1 MEREKLIK
9 GLIYIAVIIILCT
22 VASRVL
28 FKSGETL
35 QEYAQNNPE
44 LAYAVNEDEES
55 DTENDNEDDIV
66 GDAVGDVD
74 SDVIDGVHD
83 STDDDV
89 SDDTSQF
96 GDTSETAVEELISPD
111 RVTYQ
116 ENFYYEPLS
125 EELKLYITGTSYP
138 AGTMDSVINEDNE
151 LADANTDTVSIVDE
165 SDIEISYEDLSYV
178 HVMHYNFDGEV
189 TEGELICNKA
199 IAQDLVEIFCELYK
213 AEYQI
218 EKIRL
223 IDEYGGDDDLSMED
237 NNTSCFNY
245 RVVEGTTKLS
255 KHAYGLAIDINPFYN
270 PYVRYN
276 DDGSLHID
284 PVGSEPYVDRS
295 AAFPY
300 KIDENDLCLKLFKEH
315 GFTWGGDW
323 NSMKDYQHF
332 QKVIE

>member
-1 MEREKLIK
+1 MEREKLTK
-9 GLIYIAVIIILCT
+9 GLIYIAIIIILCT

-44 LAYAVNEDEES
+44 TAYAVSESKEDDADADIES
-55 DTENDNEDDIV
+55 SVNGKNDNNI
-66 GDAVGDVD
+66 
-74 SDVIDGVHD
+74 
-83 STDDDV
+83 TDNV
-89 SDDTSQF
+89 SDD
-96 GDTSETAVEELISPD
+96 AIEESIYPD

-125 EELKLYITGTSYP
+125 EELRLYITGISFP
-138 AGTMDSVINEDNE
+138 AESSV
-151 LADANTDTVSIVDE
+151 
-165 SDIEISYEDLSYV
+165 EIAYDDLNYV

-199 IAQDLVEIFCELYK
+199 IAKDLVEIFYELYK

-218 EKIRL
+218 DKICL
-223 IDEYGGDDDLSMED
+223 IDEYNGDDNLSMED

-245 RVVEGTTKLS
+245 RVVDGSEKLS

-276 DDGSLHID
+276 DDKSLHID
-284 PVGSEPYVDRS
+284 PKGSEVYADRS
-295 AAFPY
+295 VSFPY
-300 KIDENDLCLKLFKEH
+300 KIDADDLCYKLFREH

-323 NSMKDYQHF
+323 NSLKDYQHF
-332 QKVIE
+332 QKVID

>member
-22 VASRVL
+22 VSSRVL

-44 LAYAVNEDEES
+44 LAYAVNESDENDAKADIEISVNEKNDKNITDNVSVDAIEES
-55 DTENDNEDDIV
+55 
-66 GDAVGDVD
+66 
-74 SDVIDGVHD
+74 
-83 STDDDV
+83 
-89 SDDTSQF
+89 
-96 GDTSETAVEELISPD
+96 ISAD
-111 RVTYQ
+111 CITYQ

-125 EELKLYITGTSYP
+125 EELRLYITGISFP
-138 AGTMDSVINEDNE
+138 VESSV
-151 LADANTDTVSIVDE
+151 
-165 SDIEISYEDLSYV
+165 EISYDDLNYV

-199 IAQDLVEIFCELYK
+199 IAKDLTEIFYELYK

-218 EKIRL
+218 DKIRL
-223 IDEYGGDDDLSMED
+223 IDEYSGDDNLSMED

-245 RVVEGTTKLS
+245 RVVEGSEKLS

-276 DDGSLHID
+276 DDQSLHIV
-284 PVGSEPYVDRS
+284 PEGSEIYADRS
-295 AAFPY
+295 VSFPY
-300 KIDENDLCLKLFKEH
+300 KIDADDLCYKLFREH

-323 NSMKDYQHF
+323 NSLKDYQHF
-332 QKVIE
+332 QKVID

>member
-44 LAYAVNEDEES
+44 LAYAVNEEENDTKSDMES
-55 DTENDNEDDIV
+55 DIVDNINNGT
-66 GDAVGDVD
+66 GDN
-74 SDVIDGVHD
+74 
-83 STDDDV
+83 TDNPV
-89 SDDTSQF
+89 
-96 GDTSETAVEELISPD
+96 SETDGELVTEDVISPD
-111 RVTYQ
+111 RITYQ

-125 EELKLYITGTSYP
+125 EELRLYITGISFP
-138 AGTMDSVINEDNE
+138 ATKLKVALNEAVELSDSSSAYSED
-151 LADANTDTVSIVDE
+151 IP
-165 SDIEISYEDLSYV
+165 EISYDDLSYV
-178 HVMHYNFDGEV
+178 HVMHYNFDGEI
-189 TEGELICNKA
+189 TEGELICNNT
-199 IAQDLVEIFCELYK
+199 IAQDLVEIFYELYK

-223 IDEYGGDDDLSMED
+223 IDEYGGDDNLSMED

-245 RVVEGTTKLS
+245 RVVEGSTKLS
-255 KHAYGLAIDINPFYN
+255 KHAYGLGIDINPFYN

-276 DDGSLHID
+276 DDGSLTID
-284 PVGSEPYVDRS
+284 PAGSEAYVDRT

-332 QKVIE
+332 QKSID

>member
-9 GLIYIAVIIILCT
+9 GLIYIAIIIILCT

-44 LAYAVNEDEES
+44 LAYAVNEDVEN
-55 DTENDNEDDIV
+55 DTENDNVD
-66 GDAVGDVD
+66 DVD
-74 SDVIDGVHD
+74 TDVINGADNN
-83 STDDDV
+83 TDDDV
-89 SDDTSQF
+89 SDNVVQPDDSDAAT
-96 GDTSETAVEELISPD
+96 EEFISPD
-111 RVTYQ
+111 RVVYQ

-125 EELKLYITGTSYP
+125 EELRLYITGTSFP
-138 AGTMDSVINEDNE
+138 AGTLHSIINENKE
-151 LADANTDTVSIVDE
+151 LNVSEDVLSSEDASIEGTGTENIDM
-165 SDIEISYEDLSYV
+165 EITYDDLSYI
-178 HVMHYNFDGEV
+178 HIMHYNFDGEV

-199 IAQDLVEIFCELYK
+199 IAQDLVEIFYELYK

-223 IDEYGGDDDLSMED
+223 IDEYGGDDNLSMED

-245 RVVEGTTKLS
+245 RVVEGSSKLS

-284 PVGSEPYVDRS
+284 PIGSEPYADRS

-300 KIDENDLCLKLFKEH
+300 KIDSDDLCLKLFKEH

>member
-1 MEREKLIK
+1 MEKEKLIK
-9 GLIYIAVIIILCT
+9 GLIYIAIIITLCT
-22 VASRVL
+22 VASRIF

-44 LAYAVNEDEES
+44 LAYAVNEAEEN
-55 DTENDNEDDIV
+55 DTEN
-66 GDAVGDVD
+66 AD
-74 SDVIDGVHD
+74 SEQSLTD
-83 STDDDV
+83 SGTV
-89 SDDTSQF
+89 S
-96 GDTSETAVEELISPD
+96 EEVISPD
-111 RVTYQ
+111 RVTYTDC
-116 ENFYYEPLS
+116 FYYEPLI
-125 EELKLYITGTSYP
+125 EELRLYITGTSFP
-138 AGTMDSVINEDNE
+138 AAKLDNALNEAQEALNASSDAVGTDFDSADSLSNEITEPEVTYD
-151 LADANTDTVSIVDE
+151 
-165 SDIEISYEDLSYV
+165 DLSYV

-189 TEGELICNKA
+189 TDGELICNKA
-199 IAQDLVEIFCELYK
+199 IAQDLVEIFYELYK

-223 IDEYGGDDDLSMED
+223 IDEYGGDDNLSMED

-245 RVVEGTTKLS
+245 RVVEGSTKLS

-276 DDGSLHID
+276 KDGSLHID
-284 PVGSEPYVDRS
+284 PASSEPYADRHAS
-295 AAFPY
+295 FPY

>member
-1 MEREKLIK
+1 MEKEKLIK
-9 GLIYIAVIIILCT
+9 GLIYIAVIITLCT

-28 FKSGETL
+28 FRSGETL

-44 LAYAVNEDEES
+44 LAYAVNTEEES
-55 DTENDNEDDIV
+55 DAENDIESVVVDDL
-66 GDAVGDVD
+66 DN
-74 SDVIDGVHD
+74 
-83 STDDDV
+83 STDDNADN
-89 SDDTSQF
+89 S
-96 GDTSETAVEELISPD
+96 VESITEDAISPD
-111 RVTYQ
+111 RITYQ
-116 ENFYYEPLS
+116 ESFYYEPLS
-125 EELKLYITGTSYP
+125 EELRLYITGTSFP
-138 AGTMDSVINEDNE
+138 AVKLDMALNKVQEQSDNDSVLSED
-151 LADANTDTVSIVDE
+151 TE
-165 SDIEISYEDLSYV
+165 SSLEISYDDLCYV

-199 IAQDLVEIFCELYK
+199 IAQDLVEIFYELYK

-223 IDEYGGDDDLSMED
+223 IDEYGGDDNLSMED

-245 RVVEGTTKLS
+245 RVVDGSTKLS

-284 PVGSEPYVDRS
+284 PVGSEPYADRS
-295 AAFPY
+295 VAFPY

>member
-9 GLIYIAVIIILCT
+9 GLIYIIVIIILCT
-22 VASRVL
+22 VSSRVL

-44 LAYAVNEDEES
+44 LAYAANESEEDDAEADIEISVNKKNDRNITNNISDGAIEES
-55 DTENDNEDDIV
+55 
-66 GDAVGDVD
+66 
-74 SDVIDGVHD
+74 
-83 STDDDV
+83 
-89 SDDTSQF
+89 
-96 GDTSETAVEELISPD
+96 ISPN

-125 EELKLYITGTSYP
+125 EELRFYITGISFP
-138 AGTMDSVINEDNE
+138 AESSV
-151 LADANTDTVSIVDE
+151 
-165 SDIEISYEDLSYV
+165 EISYDDLNYV
-178 HVMHYNFDGEV
+178 HIMHYNFDGEV

-199 IAQDLVEIFCELYK
+199 IAENLTEIFYELYT

-218 EKIRL
+218 DKIRL
-223 IDEYGGDDDLSMED
+223 IDEYSGDDNLSMKD

-245 RVVEGTTKLS
+245 RVVEGSEKLS

-276 DDGSLHID
+276 DDKSLHIE
-284 PVGSEPYVDRS
+284 PEGSEVYADRS
-295 AAFPY
+295 VSFPY
-300 KIDENDLCLKLFKEH
+300 KIDADDLCYKLFKEH

-323 NSMKDYQHF
+323 NSLKDYQHF
-332 QKVIE
+332 QKVID